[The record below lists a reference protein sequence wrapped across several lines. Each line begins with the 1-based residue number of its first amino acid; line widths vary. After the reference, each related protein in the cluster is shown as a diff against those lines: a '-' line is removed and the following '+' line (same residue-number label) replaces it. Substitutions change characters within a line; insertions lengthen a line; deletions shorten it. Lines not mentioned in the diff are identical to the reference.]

1 MWNNLRFFKGLTSE
15 LQFNQVNGIW
25 EGSIYL
31 PVVYTQL
38 YDTEMKAPDVNEGDI
53 VMFPSMTPHRAPKV
67 ENDIRKTIVSFNFNV
82 LKIHE
87 NKLREFKNA

>member
-1 MWNNLRFFKGLTSE
+1 MVKD
-15 LQFNQVNGIW
+15 
-25 EGSIYL
+25 SIAIL
-31 PVVYTQL
+31 CRGNSL
-38 YDTEMKAPDVNEGDI
+38 KFIDKIPDVDEGDV

-87 NKLREFKNA
+87 NKLMEFKNA

>member
-1 MWNNLRFFKGLTSE
+1 
-15 LQFNQVNGIW
+15 
-25 EGSIYL
+25 
-31 PVVYTQL
+31 
-38 YDTEMKAPDVNEGDI
+38 MKAPDVNEGDI